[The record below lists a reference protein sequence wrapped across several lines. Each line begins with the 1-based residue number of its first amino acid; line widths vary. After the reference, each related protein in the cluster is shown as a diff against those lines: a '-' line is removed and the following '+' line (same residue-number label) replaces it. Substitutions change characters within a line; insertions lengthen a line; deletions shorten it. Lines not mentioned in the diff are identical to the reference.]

1 MAVFLVQTPM
11 FSNGPAFL
19 KKTNRLIAALDN
31 GDGASSL
38 ASILTGLVFDAAQA
52 YLDAYLSNGTVAQKQ
67 LPHQANEFLDE
78 GTFSFES
85 DTSSKVLDV
94 VGGSM
99 NDGAAVQIYTSNGLR
114 AQKRYLSKITGL
126 QTEYEIKR
134 VGSRK
139 VFSLTDGGWFS

>member
-1 MAVFLVQTPM
+1 MVFE
-11 FSNGPAFL
+11 
-19 KKTNRLIAALDN
+19 KTNRLFAALDN
-31 GDGASSL
+31 GDGVSSL

-52 YLDAYLSNGTVAQKQ
+52 YIHAYLPNGTAAQKQ
-67 LPHQANEFLDE
+67 LPHRVNEFLDE
-78 GTFSFES
+78 GAFSFES

-99 NDGAAVQIYTSNGLR
+99 NDGAAVQLYTSNGLR
-114 AQKRYLSKITGL
+114 ALKRYLSKITGP
-126 QTEYEIKR
+126 QTEYEIKC

>member
-1 MAVFLVQTPM
+1 MAVILVQTPM

-38 ASILTGLVFDAAQA
+38 ASILTGLVSDAAQA

-114 AQKRYLSKITGL
+114 AQNGI
-126 QTEYEIKR
+126 
-134 VGSRK
+134 
-139 VFSLTDGGWFS
+139 